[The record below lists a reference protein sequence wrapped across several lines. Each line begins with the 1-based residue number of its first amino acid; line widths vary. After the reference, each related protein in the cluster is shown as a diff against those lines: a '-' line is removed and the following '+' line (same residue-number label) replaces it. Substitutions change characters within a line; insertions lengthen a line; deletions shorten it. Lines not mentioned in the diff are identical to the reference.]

1 MSRRALVTMVV
12 ATLALVAAVV
22 LAVDWSESAV
32 HDPARALLLG
42 PRESF
47 VAAQGPN
54 PPVFGVVELVL
65 FLCAGLSFVI
75 SGTLAWRARPDVQ
88 AGALIAVAGLLW
100 LSGGIRRSSDPALF
114 TAGAL
119 LTNLYLPVLIHMVL
133 GFPSGRLRYR
143 WERWFVGGAWLLA
156 TVGVACEWLFFDPRL
171 AESTYPSTSVNLLLI
186 RDIPALA
193 EAIQIG
199 AGAIALVMGATL
211 LGVIGYR
218 WRTGSPAF
226 RAGFTPLAL
235 ACLLSAA
242 LTIWILVAAA
252 EFPDS
257 QEGWV
262 HSLRDLRYPT
272 TALLP
277 IAVVWGL
284 VRYRLAK
291 AAISDAMVEIGNAP
305 VEESFVGALRR
316 ALHDP
321 TLVLWTYEPERGVYV
336 DEDGGTQT
344 LPSGSGPRAATV
356 LERDGVPLGALVYDE
371 TLRSQPELLD
381 AVRGAAG
388 LALEHARLQQEL
400 RAQLVEVRRSRERIV
415 TAGDTQRRRLE
426 RDLHD
431 GAQQRLVAA
440 ELLLRRAQR
449 APDGERLR
457 ALLSDG
463 ATELATA
470 LIELRE
476 LARGVYPP
484 VLADRGIAAA
494 LNSLAERAPLP
505 VEIHDGL
512 RTRPPAGI
520 ELAAYFIAAEA
531 VANSCK
537 YAGAGLVAIELHCD
551 GDALSLEIADDGIG
565 GAVITPGGGLSGLSD
580 RIAALGGTLTVD
592 SPVGGGTRLTA
603 VLPFTPDAAAS

>member
-1 MSRRALVTMVV
+1 MSRRALVVTVV
-12 ATLALVAAVV
+12 ATVAVGVAVIV
-22 LAVDWSESAV
+22 AVDWSDRAV

-42 PRESF
+42 PREAF

-54 PPVFGVVELVL
+54 PPVFGVVELGL
-65 FLCAGLSFVI
+65 FLCAGLSFVV
-75 SGTLAWRARPDVQ
+75 SGTLAWRTRPEMLT
-88 AGALIAVAGLLW
+88 GPLIAVAGVLW
-100 LSGGIRRSSDPALF
+100 LLGGIRRASDPVLF
-114 TAGAL
+114 TAGVL
-119 LTNLYLPVLIHMVL
+119 LTNLYLPVLIQMVL
-133 GFPSGRLRYR
+133 GFPSGRLRRR
-143 WERWFVGGAWLLA
+143 WERWFVGAAWLLA
-156 TVGVACEWLFFDPRL
+156 TVGVAAEWLFFDPRL
-171 AESTYPSTSVNLLLI
+171 APSTYPSTSINLLLI
-186 RDIPALA
+186 RDVPALA
-193 EAIQIG
+193 EPIQLG
-199 AGAIALVMGATL
+199 AGALALFMGAAL

-218 WRTGSPAF
+218 WWAGSAAF
-226 RAGFTPLAL
+226 RAGYTPLAV

-242 LTIWILVAAA
+242 VTIWLLLGAAR
-252 EFPDS
+252 FP
-257 QEGWV
+257 GWQAGWAN
-262 HSLRDLRYPT
+262 DLRYPT

-305 VEESFVGALRR
+305 IEESFVGALRR
-316 ALHDP
+316 ALRDP
-321 TLVLWTYEPERGVYV
+321 TLVLWTFDSERGTYV
-336 DEDGGTQT
+336 DEHGSPRA
-344 LPSGSGPRAATV
+344 LPRGSGPRAATV
-356 LERDGVPLGALVYDE
+356 LERDGVPVGALVYDE
-371 TLRSQPELLD
+371 TLRAQPELLA
-381 AVRGAAG
+381 AVRGATV

-415 TAGDTQRRRLE
+415 TAGDAQRRRLE

-470 LIELRE
+470 LTELRE

-484 VLADRGIAAA
+484 VLAESGIAAA
-494 LNSLAERAPLP
+494 LHSLAERAPLP

-512 RTRPPAGI
+512 RSRPPAGV

-537 YAGAGLVAIELHCD
+537 HAAARLIAIELRCD
-551 GDALSLEIADDGIG
+551 GAALSLVIADDGVG
-565 GAVITPGGGLSGLSD
+565 GAVIAPGGGLSGLSD
-580 RIAALGGTLTVD
+580 RTAALGGTLTVD
-592 SPVGGGTRLTA
+592 SPAGGGTRITA
-603 VLPFTPDAAAS
+603 VLPVDPDPTS

>member
-1 MSRRALVTMVV
+1 MSRRTLMVMVAATVAVV
-12 ATLALVAAVV
+12 AVVV
-22 LAVDWSESAV
+22 LAVDWSEQAV

-42 PRESF
+42 PREAF
-47 VAAQGPN
+47 VAAQGAN

-65 FLCAGLSFVI
+65 FLCAGLSFVV
-75 SGTLAWRARPDVQ
+75 SGMLAWRARPDVL
-88 AGALIAVAGLLW
+88 AGPLIAVAGLLW
-100 LSGGIRRSSDPALF
+100 LMGGIRRSSDPMLF
-114 TAGAL
+114 TAGVL
-119 LTNLYLPVLIHMVL
+119 VTNLYLPMLIQMVL
-133 GFPSGRLRYR
+133 GFPSGRLRSR

-156 TVGVACEWLFFDPRL
+156 TVGVAAEWLFFDPRR
-171 AESTYPSTSVNLLLI
+171 APSSYPSTSVNLLLI
-186 RDIPALA
+186 RDAPTMA
-193 EAIQIG
+193 EALQIG
-199 AGAIALVMGATL
+199 VGTLALLMGAAL

-218 WRTGSPAF
+218 WWTGSAAF
-226 RAGFTPLAL
+226 RAGYTPLAV

-242 LTIWILVAAA
+242 VTIWLLLGAAR
-252 EFPDS
+252 FP
-257 QEGWV
+257 GWQTGWAN
-262 HSLRDLRYPT
+262 DLRYPT

-291 AAISDAMVEIGNAP
+291 AAISDAMVEIGSAP
-305 VEESFVGALRR
+305 IEESFIGALRR

-321 TLVLWTYEPERGVYV
+321 TLVLWTYDPERGTYI
-336 DEDGGTQT
+336 DEDGSPRT
-344 LPSGSGPRAATV
+344 LPRGNGPRAATV
-356 LERDGVPLGALVYDE
+356 LEREGVPAGALVYDE
-371 TLRSQPELLD
+371 TLRAQPELLA
-381 AVRGAAG
+381 AVRGATV

-415 TAGDTQRRRLE
+415 TAGDAQRRRLE

-470 LIELRE
+470 LTELRE

-484 VLADRGIAAA
+484 VLAESGIAAA
-494 LNSLAERAPLP
+494 LHSLAERAPLP

-512 RTRPPAGI
+512 RSRPPAGV

-537 YAGAGLVAIELHCD
+537 HAAAGLIVIGLRCD
-551 GDALSLEIADDGIG
+551 GEALYLEIIDDGGG
-565 GAVITPGGGLSGLSD
+565 GAVIVPGGGLSGLSD
-580 RIAALGGTLTVD
+580 RTEALGGTLTID
-592 SPVGGGTRLTA
+592 SPADKGTRIIA
-603 VLPFTPDAAAS
+603 ILPLDPDATS